1 MRSLRTHCFNA
12 MGAGILHP
20 MTKDVLLMLLGGFT
34 AFLPFLGF
42 PNSWDMIMFVI
53 LGMSVVFVGIAVR
66 RSSRLRPEERGRPA
80 QQPYVQ

>member
-1 MRSLRTHCFNA
+1 

-20 MTKDVLLMLLGGFT
+20 MTKDVLLILLGGFT

-42 PNSWDMIMFVI
+42 PNSWDTIIFVI
-53 LGMSVVFVGIAVR
+53 LGMSVVFVGIAVH
-66 RSSRLRPEERGRPA
+66 RSSRLRAEDRSRM

>member
-1 MRSLRTHCFNA
+1 
-12 MGAGILHP
+12 

-42 PNSWDMIMFVI
+42 PNSWDTVIFVI

-66 RSSRLRPEERGRPA
+66 RSSRGRATEAVRA

>member
-1 MRSLRTHCFNA
+1 MRSLVIHCLNA

-20 MTKDVLLMLLGGFT
+20 MTKDVLLILLGGFT

-42 PNSWDMIMFVI
+42 PNSWDTIIFVI

-66 RSSRLRPEERGRPA
+66 RSSRLRAEDRSRM